1 MSNLSNTYTDDN
13 NTDYSKLILKAFSDR
28 KPEIAAFIVDQT
40 KQKINFDKLDR
51 YGRNIIHYLV
61 IFYGYESLRK
71 LLNSIIQN
79 SSETKLKTV
88 LNVQDKL
95 GNAPLHYAIM
105 FNLNE
110 LTSILINK
118 GANPKLKN
126 KDGNSIITDKDC
138 EDEDE
143 DEDDDELD
151 EVDEDVNKKNKYDNN
166 NRDDEYEIC
175 NNGDSQNNSAT
186 PKLKSFVIL
195 MKPSSQDLTSIS
207 NINSVSNL
215 DDLSMSNNMSS
226 DVFIRKNKDSLEN
239 SSIGINETDG
249 KRNNLSAQEINT
261 ALEKI
266 VRAFSQPSQI
276 SQLSNDS
283 ETFKFDRNGLL
294 TDTNTNT
301 NSISALKNIKSDMR
315 NMRNTNDDIDTDN
328 FAMAILDKLKSS
340 KPKRQSHSQTQT
352 HSQTQSQ
359 SQTND
364 NDDVP
369 EDSWRV
375 KQIPELVVGPR
386 SGEPYVLSMNSMN
399 NDPTTDMMIN
409 KLRNPQYKSQLVG
422 GKKNKKNKV
431 SGKRKIHTF
440 SELSYGISKH
450 KNLISENSLGE
461 PIVTDDDFKEAN
473 NKITA
478 ELFEDNKKNSKKS
491 EDSDDKEDDDKFDKK
506 LTSELSEMARNIAR
520 QSSDI
525 HERTIEKIA
534 SILKLDLKNPE
545 DNKTVRYYKAA
556 IWRLVKEEHPELS
569 NYDRSVEMEKNITE
583 EKLKSIDIEKV
594 SKEIDKYFSEKSD
607 IPKPKSTKPTLP
619 ISSESLTSDK
629 PKKEKKEKKEEKPK
643 KDSKKETKK
652 ESKKKLKRMEN
663 SNETLSISTET

>member
-28 KPEIAAFIVDQT
+28 KPEIAAFIVEQT
-40 KQKINFDKLDR
+40 KQKISFDKLDR

-61 IFYGYESLRK
+61 IFYGFESLRN

-79 SSETKLKTV
+79 SSETKLKTI
-88 LNVQDKL
+88 LNVQDNL
-95 GNAPLHYAIM
+95 GNTPLHYAIM
-105 FNLNE
+105 FNLND

-118 GANPKLKN
+118 GANPNLKN
-126 KDGNSIITDKDC
+126 KDGNSIVTDKECD
-138 EDEDE
+138 DNDN
-143 DEDDDELD
+143 DYNDDDKD
-151 EVDEDVNKKNKYDNN
+151 DDNTVNTDNT
-166 NRDDEYEIC
+166 
-175 NNGDSQNNSAT
+175 NSAK
-186 PKLKSFVIL
+186 PKMKSLVIL
-195 MKPSSQDLTSIS
+195 MKASPNDLSSIGNINSIS
-207 NINSVSNL
+207 NL
-215 DDLSMSNNMSS
+215 DELSMSNASNNMSS
-226 DVFIRKNKDSLEN
+226 DVFIRKNRDSLEN

-249 KRNNLSAQEINT
+249 RRNNLSAQEINS

-266 VRAFSQPSQI
+266 VKAFSQPSQL
-276 SQLSNDS
+276 SQMSLSNDS

-294 TDTNTNT
+294 TDTNTN
-301 NSISALKNIKSDMR
+301 SISALKNIKSDMR
-315 NMRNTNDDIDTDN
+315 NMRNTDDVDTDN

-340 KPKRQSHSQTQT
+340 KQKRVSQ
-352 HSQTQSQ
+352 SQTQSQ
-359 SQTND
+359 TNIE
-364 NDDVP
+364 DDIP

-386 SGEPYVLSMNSMN
+386 SGEPYVLSINSMN

-422 GKKNKKNKV
+422 GKKIKKNKV
-431 SGKRKIHTF
+431 TGKRKIHTF
-440 SELSYGISKH
+440 SELSYGVSKH
-450 KNLISENSLGE
+450 KNIISENSLGE
-461 PIVTDDDFKEAN
+461 PIKTDDDFKEAN

-478 ELFEDNKKNSKKS
+478 ELFEDKKKNSKKS
-491 EDSDDKEDDDKFDKK
+491 EDSDDTIRENKDDEEQLDKK

-534 SILKLDLKNPE
+534 HILKLDLQNPE
-545 DNKTVRYYKAA
+545 DNKTARYYKAA

-594 SKEIDKYFSEKSD
+594 SKEIDKYFSDKSD
-607 IPKPKSTKPTLP
+607 TPKPKLTKPTLP
-619 ISSESLTSDK
+619 ISSETLTSDK
-629 PKKEKKEKKEEKPK
+629 PKKEKKEEKPKPK

-652 ESKKKLKRMEN
+652 ETKKKLKRMEN